1 MNRIPSL
8 KLLAGF
14 EAAARLGNFSRAAD
28 ELCVSQSA
36 ISHQIQLLEEQIGQP
51 LFHRVGRGVELNV
64 AGEVLLQSV
73 QRSFGTL
80 HSGLTR
86 IATYLDP
93 GLVVLVC
100 PAPLLHGWLQPQIEL
115 LQDRIPGLFPLF
127 STDQTARFIDEIDVD
142 ITIGNRPLQQPGLME
157 VPFLQDEWVV
167 VGNAE
172 LAAQLAGVPLEQ
184 HHLHTGLVCL
194 EESLT
199 DDATAE
205 IFRHQLAAFRKQAIY
220 DDLRLLLDAVL
231 RKRGIA
237 CLPYLLAHDN
247 LVRRQIT
254 ILPGYPRLPG
264 ATWWLSRVA
273 GQPRS
278 SMIVDIVDYLL
289 ANSNRAELRYGP
301 A

>member
-51 LFHRVGRGVELNV
+51 LFHRIGRGVELNV

-100 PAPLLHGWLQPQIEL
+100 PAPLLHGWLQPRIEL

-127 STDQTARFIDEIDVD
+127 STDETARFIDEIDVD
-142 ITIGNRPLQQPGLME
+142 ITIGNRPIQQPGLME
-157 VPFLQDEWVV
+157 VPFLHDEWVV

-172 LAAQLAGVPLEQ
+172 LAAKLSGIPLEQ
-184 HHLHTGLVCL
+184 HYLHTGLVCL

-199 DDATAE
+199 DDATAG

-220 DDLRLLLDAVL
+220 DDVRLLLDAVL

-237 CLPYLLAHDN
+237 CLPYLLAYDN
-247 LVRRQIT
+247 LARGHIS

-264 ATWWLSRVA
+264 STWWLSRVA

-278 SMIVDIVDYLL
+278 NMVVDLVDYLL
-289 ANSNRAELRYGP
+289 ADAKQDRWG
-301 A
+301 

>member
-8 KLLAGF
+8 KLLGGF

-100 PAPLLHGWLQPQIEL
+100 PAPLLHGWLQPRIEL

-127 STDQTARFIDEIDVD
+127 STDETARFIDEIDVD
-142 ITIGNRPLQQPGLME
+142 ITIGNRPIQQPGLME

-172 LAAQLAGVPLEQ
+172 LAAKLSGIPLEQ

-199 DDATAE
+199 DDATAG

-220 DDLRLLLDAVL
+220 DDVRLLLDAVL

-237 CLPYLLAHDN
+237 CLPYLLAYDN
-247 LVRRQIT
+247 LARGHIS

-264 ATWWLSRVA
+264 STWWLSRIA

-278 SMIVDIVDYLL
+278 DMVVDLVDYLL
-289 ANSNRAELRYGP
+289 ADAKQDRRG
-301 A
+301 

>member
-1 MNRIPSL
+1 MSVNRIPSL

-36 ISHQIQLLEEQIGQP
+36 VSHQIQLLEEQIGQP

-127 STDQTARFIDEIDVD
+127 STDETARFIDEIDVD
-142 ITIGNRPLQQPGLME
+142 ITIGNRPIQQPGLLE
-157 VPFLQDEWVV
+157 VPFLRDEWVV

-172 LAAQLAGVPLEQ
+172 LAAQLSGVPLEQ

-199 DDATAE
+199 DDATAG

-220 DDLRLLLDAVL
+220 DDVRLLLDAVL

-237 CLPYLLAHDN
+237 CLPSLLAHDS
-247 LVRRQIT
+247 LARGQIA

-273 GQPRS
+273 DQPRS
-278 SMIVDIVDYLL
+278 DMVVDICDYLL
-289 ANSNRAELRYGP
+289 ADAGSK
-301 A
+301 

>member
-1 MNRIPSL
+1 MSANRIPSL
-8 KLLAGF
+8 KLLSGF

-51 LFHRVGRGVELNV
+51 LFHRIGRGVELNV

-127 STDQTARFIDEIDVD
+127 STDETARFIDEIDVD
-142 ITIGNRPLQQPGLME
+142 ITIGNRPIQQPGLLE

-167 VGNAE
+167 VGSTALANE
-172 LAAQLAGVPLEQ
+172 LTGVPLER
-184 HHLHTGLVCL
+184 HHLHAGLVCL

-199 DDATAE
+199 DDATAG

-220 DDLRLLLDAVL
+220 DDVRLLLDAVL
-231 RKRGIA
+231 RNRGIA

-247 LVRRQIT
+247 LVRGQIA

-278 SMIVDIVDYLL
+278 SMVVDIVDYLL
-289 ANSNRAELRYGP
+289 ANSNKDV
-301 A
+301 

>member
-1 MNRIPSL
+1 MSINRIPSL
-8 KLLAGF
+8 KLLGGF

-80 HSGLTR
+80 RSGLTR

-100 PAPLLHGWLQPQIEL
+100 PAPLLHGWLQPRIEL
-115 LQDRIPGLFPLF
+115 LQDRIPGLFPLL
-127 STDQTARFIDEIDVD
+127 STDESARFIDEIDVD
-142 ITIGNRPLQQPGLME
+142 ITIGNRPIQQPGLLE
-157 VPFLQDEWVV
+157 VPLLQDEWVV

-172 LAAQLAGVPLEQ
+172 LAAKLNGIPLEQ

-194 EESLT
+194 EDSLT
-199 DDATAE
+199 DDATAG

-237 CLPYLLAHDN
+237 CLPRLLAQDSLTHG
-247 LVRRQIT
+247 QIN

-278 SMIVDIVDYLL
+278 DMVADICEYLL
-289 ANSNRAELRYGP
+289 ADAVSK
-301 A
+301 